1 MKIVRDI
8 LEAKGYQVWTIPP
21 DSTVYQAIERMAEKG
36 IGALLVGEPVALV
49 GIISE
54 RDYAR
59 KVILMGKHSKETRV
73 EEIMTRHVL
82 CVGPEETLERCMG
95 IMTEKR
101 VRHLPVMEKDRVVGV
116 ISSGDVL
123 KAMVAEKDSLIEELE
138 DYIIGRR

>member
-8 LEAKGYQVWTIPP
+8 LEAKGRQVWSISP

-36 IGALLVGEPVALV
+36 IGALLVHEGDALV

-59 KVILMGKHSKETRV
+59 KVILMGKLSKETRV
-73 EEIMTRHVL
+73 EEIMTRKVL
-82 CVGPEETLERCMG
+82 VVRPDETLERCMG
-95 IMTEKR
+95 LMSEKR
-101 VRHLPVMEKDRVVGV
+101 VRHLPVMEGDRVVGV

-123 KAMVAEKDSLIEELE
+123 KAMLAEKSSLIEELE